1 MRFSDESIKVF
12 ESGRELWKY
21 FHSQKSINVNSSFY
35 DIREFF
41 QGRNEKT
48 GRMNNK
54 SQDKIY
60 NELIGDLRGKMDILS
75 EKITPKIYEFGF
87 LMK

>member
-1 MRFSDESIKVF
+1 
-12 ESGRELWKY
+12 
-21 FHSQKSINVNSSFY
+21 
-35 DIREFF
+35 
-41 QGRNEKT
+41 
-48 GRMNNK
+48 MNNK